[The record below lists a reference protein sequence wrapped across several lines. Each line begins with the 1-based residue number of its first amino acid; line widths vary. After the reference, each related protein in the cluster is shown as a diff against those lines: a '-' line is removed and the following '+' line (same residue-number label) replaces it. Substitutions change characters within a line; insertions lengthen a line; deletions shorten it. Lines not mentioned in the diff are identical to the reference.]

1 MGKETREYARTSP
14 CLRSSFEVLAAA
26 DGGILG
32 ADGAGDGAL
41 AALRQAGR
49 GSLLCARPGR
59 LQDFYDCD
67 DCDDIDRLLASNSEA
82 PNPAGMS
89 LIFSVALRLSPG
101 WQVPCCHCPPAICA
115 RLKRERER
123 ERESA
128 ACARFLPPGPR
139 FAIAVFSHVA
149 SPNTLAVRACVRGR
163 VAFRYFSWLCGRR
176 GTERERERA
185 REREREG
192 KRGGGEGK

>member
-67 DCDDIDRLLASNSEA
+67 DIDRLLASNSEA

-115 RLKRERER
+115 RPKRERER
-123 ERESA
+123 ERECCM
-128 ACARFLPPGPR
+128 CALSSSGPPVCHCC
-139 FAIAVFSHVA
+139 VFSRGFPKHFGRA
-149 SPNTLAVRACVRGR
+149 RLRAGEGGFPLLLLAVWKKRD
-163 VAFRYFSWLCGRR
+163 
-176 GTERERERA
+176 

-192 KRGGGEGK
+192 KRGGGRGK